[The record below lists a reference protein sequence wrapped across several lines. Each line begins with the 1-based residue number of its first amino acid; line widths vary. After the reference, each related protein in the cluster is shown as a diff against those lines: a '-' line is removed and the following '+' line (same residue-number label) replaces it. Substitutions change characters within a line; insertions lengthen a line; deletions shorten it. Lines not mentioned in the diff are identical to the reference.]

1 MKDYPLT
8 AWRLI
13 ETPPASGAW
22 NMAVDE
28 AILEAVGRGDVP
40 ATLRLYAWEPACLS
54 IGYAQSTSDVDLEAL
69 DDFGWDLVRRPTGG
83 RAILHTDELTYAV
96 IGPKNDP
103 RLTGSVVDSY
113 QKISRALLHAI
124 KLLEVNAD
132 TFEVQDLDLK
142 ESDQIRKTQN
152 PVCFEVPSNYEITVG
167 GKKLIGSAQAR
178 RKGGVLQHGSLP
190 LGGDL
195 TRVTR
200 VLDFPDQDAR
210 SDAAARL
217 LDRAATMEHILG
229 YDTPWESVVQAFTTA
244 FGEAL
249 QLNLQETDLTKTELD
264 RANELI
270 QEKYSHPSWTY
281 RV

>member
-1 MKDYPLT
+1 
-8 AWRLI
+8 
-13 ETPPASGAW
+13 
-22 NMAVDE
+22 MAVDE

-54 IGYAQSTSDVDLEAL
+54 IGYAQSTADVDLEAL

-83 RAILHTDELTYAV
+83 RAILHANELTYAV
-96 IGPKNDP
+96 IGPNNDP

-113 QKISRALLHAI
+113 QKISRALLHAL
-124 KLLEVNAD
+124 KLLQVNAD
-132 TFEVQDLDLK
+132 AFEKQDLDLK
-142 ESDQIRKTQN
+142 ESDQQSAQIRKTQN
-152 PVCFEVPSNYEITVG
+152 PVCFEVPSKYEITVG

-178 RKGGVLQHGSLP
+178 RKEGVLQHGSLP

-200 VLDFPDQDAR
+200 ALNFPHQDAR

-217 LDRAATMEHILG
+217 LNRAATMEQILG
-229 YDTPWESVVQAFTTA
+229 CATPLESVVRAFTTA
-244 FGEAL
+244 FGETL
-249 QLNLQETDLTKTELD
+249 QLNLQQTDLTQTELD

-281 RV
+281 RI